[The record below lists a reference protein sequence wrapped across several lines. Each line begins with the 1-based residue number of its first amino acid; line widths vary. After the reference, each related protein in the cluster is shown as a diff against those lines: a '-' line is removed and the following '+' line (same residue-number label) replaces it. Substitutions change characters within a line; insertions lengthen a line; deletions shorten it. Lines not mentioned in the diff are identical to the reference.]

1 MIQEERLKKF
11 LMELIRI
18 DSLSRH
24 EKAIALRLKREMEA
38 IGGKAWV
45 DDAGEKVAGNTGN
58 LIVHFTG
65 NVPGSTPILLSA
77 HMDTVKPGE
86 GVVPILDGTV
96 LRSDGRTVLGG
107 DDKSGVAIICEV
119 LRILKENRLPHS
131 DIDVV
136 FTICEEVGLL
146 GAKCLDVLRLGA
158 KFGLVLDSDSVGF
171 LFTKAP
177 AANHIE
183 FEVHGLEAHAG
194 VCPERG
200 VSAIQV
206 AAAGIS
212 RMKLGR
218 VDEETTA
225 NLGFIEGG
233 MAMNIIP
240 NSVSLK
246 GEARSHS
253 EEKLERQIR
262 EMTRCLEEA
271 ASSYALEVDGELFQ
285 PTVET
290 RVERQYDRMDLSNES
305 PIVKLVHSAGR
316 NLGMQVQTLA
326 TGGGC
331 DANVFNKKGIE
342 VANLST
348 GMRDIH
354 TVKEWL
360 DLKDLYRSARIV
372 LEIVRLN
379 AVPDLA
385 ANFKG

>member
-1 MIQEERLKKF
+1 MIQEERLKNF

-24 EKAIALRLKREMEA
+24 EQAIALRLKGEMEA

-119 LRILKENRLPHS
+119 LRVLKENHLPHS
-131 DIDVV
+131 DIDLV

-146 GAKCLDVLRLGA
+146 GAKCLDVSRLGA

-171 LFTKAP
+171 LFTRAP
-177 AANHIE
+177 AANHVE
-183 FEVHGLEAHAG
+183 FEIHGLEAHAG
-194 VCPERG
+194 ICPERG

-212 RMKLGR
+212 RMRLGR

-225 NLGFIEGG
+225 GDV
-233 MAMNIIP
+233 
-240 NSVSLK
+240 SV
-246 GEARSHS
+246 
-253 EEKLERQIR
+253 
-262 EMTRCLEEA
+262 
-271 ASSYALEVDGELFQ
+271 YV
-285 PTVET
+285 
-290 RVERQYDRMDLSNES
+290 
-305 PIVKLVHSAGR
+305 
-316 NLGMQVQTLA
+316 
-326 TGGGC
+326 
-331 DANVFNKKGIE
+331 
-342 VANLST
+342 
-348 GMRDIH
+348 
-354 TVKEWL
+354 
-360 DLKDLYRSARIV
+360 
-372 LEIVRLN
+372 
-379 AVPDLA
+379 
-385 ANFKG
+385 